1 MDREDES
8 LLEHEMKKEG
18 KYGEDEL
25 KKTKVDEQEKQGKER

>member
-25 KKTKVDEQEKQGKER
+25 KKTKVAEQEKQGKER